1 LAIYR
6 NQNIG
11 ESILSDNAIVR
22 MLVILDRQVGK
33 RTLVKIKDE
42 IENLPEWLKQF
53 YILRCEAENIA
64 F

>member
-1 LAIYR
+1 
-6 NQNIG
+6 
-11 ESILSDNAIVR
+11 